1 MFSDHFDLDFPE
13 VIKVVTAP
21 ILFAADV
28 TALKDAELYHLAYAA
43 ATPPRREKTDRFR
56 PEKDRRLSL
65 GAEALLRHALRCAG
79 SGAASAD
86 FVYGAE
92 KKPYLRDGGL
102 FFNLSHSGIWAVCA
116 VAGCEVGCDVEQ
128 VAPID
133 LKLARRFLPEEYAD
147 ILSQPTAAE
156 RLELFYRYWTLKESF
171 MKATG
176 LGMALPLDAFRIVR
190 GDGVSVLQSV
200 DDRAYGFREF
210 ADLPG
215 YRCALCC
222 AGDCSDAQLHILD
235 LEEILR
241 EEALCRGGNACFPPT
256 GLDKAPDAAGQ
267 NADGLE

>member
-1 MFSDHFDLDFPE
+1 M
-13 VIKVVTAP
+13 TAP

-79 SGAASAD
+79 SGAASAGFD
-86 FVYGAE
+86 YGAD

-116 VAGCEVGCDVEQ
+116 VAGYEVGCDVEQ

-133 LKLARRFLPEEYAD
+133 LKLARRFLPEEYED
-147 ILSQPTAAE
+147 ILSQPTAGE

-176 LGMALPLDAFRIVR
+176 LGMQLPLDAFRIVR
-190 GDGVSVLQSV
+190 GEKISVVQSV
-200 DDRAYGFREF
+200 DDRAFSFREF
-210 ADLPG
+210 TALSG
-215 YRCALCC
+215 YKCALCC
-222 AGDCSDAQLHILD
+222 AGACADARLRILD
-235 LEEILR
+235 LKEILR
-241 EEALCRGGNACFPPT
+241 DEVKP
-256 GLDKAPDAAGQ
+256 
-267 NADGLE
+267 